1 MIKLY
6 EFPLSP
12 FSRKVKMVL
21 SEKNIPFESVFV
33 DLFKGEAKTEAYL
46 KLNPFGRVPVLVD
59 GETVLFESTV
69 INEYLEEKFSNPSM
83 LPKDPVKRAKARMMD
98 EAFDNYFM
106 GPLGTIFM
114 EKFMKPAGQAN
125 EAVIQDNMMRLDAV
139 LSVLE
144 RELEGKDYLAGEF
157 SLGDIGF
164 AVQLPRAESMFGLK
178 LNGYPRV
185 QVWLKRVTARP
196 AYQKS
201 EPSAEFM
208 KGFQEAM
215 AKMRGSA

>member
-12 FSRKVKMVL
+12 FSRKVKV
-21 SEKNIPFESVFV
+21 V
-33 DLFKGEAKTEAYL
+33 
-46 KLNPFGRVPVLVD
+46 
-59 GETVLFESTV
+59 
-69 INEYLEEKFSNPSM
+69 
-83 LPKDPVKRAKARMMD
+83 LPKEPVKRAKARMMD

-106 GPLGTIFM
+106 APLGAIFM

-125 EAVIQDNMMRLDAV
+125 EAVI
-139 LSVLE
+139 
-144 RELEGKDYLAGEF
+144 K
-157 SLGDIGF
+157 
-164 AVQLPRAESMFGLK
+164 ESMVK

-185 QVWLKRVTARP
+185 QAWLKRVTARP

-208 KGFQEAM
+208 KGFQEAT
-215 AKMRGSA
+215 AKMRGGQS